1 MEESRPRRAQ
11 PAPARIRPVPIAV
24 TPEGFWCCPSP
35 AALHKS
41 LKNPHHHHGH
51 AGGNSH
57 GHSHSKQQRK
67 IPSVPPSVAPS
78 VQNAPSVT
86 DEPGRREA
94 PDGQNA
100 AAAETA
106 ADKRQEQAGDAE
118 AQQHKICVGFG
129 QPETSDLTV
138 MLYGKE
144 GIAVRMS
151 VHRDVLCGSSGFF
164 AEKLSDGDNGHG
176 GSLVP
181 CVEIHDCE
189 DAEIY
194 VETVGLMYCDE
205 AKHKLLKQNVS
216 RVLRIMKV
224 AELLG
229 FHACVKSCLDY
240 LEAVPWVGEE
250 EDSVVSSIRHL
261 QSKSYGV
268 SPLLKRVTSDSPYS
282 PTDTLSHIMEM
293 VLKSNDDRGRREMKA
308 LVLNLLKDSSR
319 CADGTSDICSELF
332 YGSCRGCLERL
343 QPLFLEAS
351 EAGFPSQVTRQIT
364 LETDNILW
372 LVEILV
378 NQRICDDFVVMWAS
392 QSELALLHAKLPIAS
407 RHTVSSITARLFV
420 GIGRGEML
428 PSKDTRLLLL
438 QVWLQALIDDYSWLQ
453 CSCRSFDRKLVEEGI
468 GQTILTL
475 PLEDQRSILLSW
487 LGRFL
492 KLGDN
497 CPNLQRAFE
506 VWWRRTFVRPYVNQA
521 R

>member
-1 MEESRPRRAQ
+1 MEESRPRRA
-11 PAPARIRPVPIAV
+11 PARVRAVPIAV

-41 LKNPHHHHGH
+41 LKNPHHNHHHGG
-51 AGGNSH
+51 GGNNNSSH
-57 GHSHSKQQRK
+57 VSKQQQRK
-67 IPSVPPSVAPS
+67 IPSAPPS

-86 DEPGRREA
+86 GESGRREA
-94 PDGQNA
+94 PDEQTA
-100 AAAETA
+100 AVPEVAAE
-106 ADKRQEQAGDAE
+106 DKRQEQAAEVE

-151 VHRDVLCGSSGFF
+151 VHRDVLSGSSDFF
-164 AEKLSDGDNGHG
+164 AAKLSGDDSHG
-176 GSLVP
+176 GSP
-181 CVEIHDCE
+181 MACVEIHDCD

-224 AELLG
+224 AESLG

-261 QSKSYGV
+261 QSKDYGV
-268 SPLLKRVTSDSPYS
+268 SPLLKRVTSDSVHS
-282 PTDTLSHIMEM
+282 PNNTLSNIMEM
-293 VLKSNDDRGRREMKA
+293 VLKSNDDRGRRDMKA

-319 CADGTSDICSELF
+319 CTDGTSDICSELF
-332 YGSCRGCLERL
+332 YSSCRCCLERL
-343 QPLFLEAS
+343 QLLFAEAS

-364 LETDNILW
+364 LETDNLLW

-392 QSELALLHAKLPIAS
+392 QSELASLHTKSPVSS
-407 RHTVSSITARLFV
+407 RHSVSSITARLFV

-438 QVWLQALIDDYSWLQ
+438 QVWLPALIDDYSWLQ

-475 PLEDQRSILLSW
+475 PLEEQRSILLAW

-506 VWWRRTFVRPYVNQA
+506 VWWRRTFVRPYVSQA
-521 R
+521 RDGG